1 MFPGYRMYWEISKQ
15 EFSPEFTNQ
24 IDELI
29 KDNPNQDPGYL
40 LTKWRELSTSYN
52 TDSGSEI

>member
-1 MFPGYRMYWEISKQ
+1 MYWEISKQ